1 MYYTCIGFF
10 ITHASTSRK
19 RFIVN
24 VFKLFE
30 TNIFLCFVFKIE
42 NENNVFGLY
51 FWSLTKNMILNPG
64 PANCLHN
71 DVL

>member
-51 FWSLTKNMILNPG
+51 F
-64 PANCLHN
+64 
-71 DVL
+71 